1 MSNVPPQV
9 QGPQLLVEL
18 AIVNGNDGGE
28 GAVTQSLDA
37 NHNGEAAPQPP
48 NAPFIIDEEVIDR
61 AKLKKLVWKHFKM
74 IKVNNV
80 WKAKCN
86 YCGKQ
91 LGGDYS
97 NGTSYLKN
105 HASNRLHRK
114 IHEGSQNMLGPNYWA
129 KGKLDLFASAFDA
142 SFSKKELAAPIIMH
156 EYPLSMVDHLYFN
169 RFVRSLQPMFSVPS
183 RNTMK
188 NEIFLVFMRLRGQK
202 FRE

>member
-1 MSNVPPQV
+1 
-9 QGPQLLVEL
+9 
-18 AIVNGNDGGE
+18 
-28 GAVTQSLDA
+28 
-37 NHNGEAAPQPP
+37 
-48 NAPFIIDEEVIDR
+48 
-61 AKLKKLVWKHFKM
+61 M

-169 RFVRSLQPMFSVPS
+169 RFVRSLQPMFS
-183 RNTMK
+183 
-188 NEIFLVFMRLRGQK
+188 EIERTKIQRVIDGNKGRIAITTDIWTASNQK
-202 FRE
+202 KGYMAVTTYYIDNSWILMSHMLM